1 MMFPFPK
8 IDNKM
13 ILIIS
18 VFLILYVLTLEK
30 GADPIKTIKDKVN
43 EKVVK
48 PVGNSIKSLT
58 EKVANPFKASEQN
71 TPITN
76 FTQMCKNGM
85 SMPPGIKCAE
95 DFTQDKECPS
105 MSELLANQIKNQNAS
120 WKESRDIGLPFPK
133 DGPSSETKYI
143 GNQQNDSWFNDAQY
157 DTIQKIVEDPSRQM
171 KTTLGNIIPAGGDTR
186 AWPELYQTDQQV
198 AALILQSLPTQGNNE
213 QVNNLSA

>member
-95 DFTQDKECPS
+95 DFTQDKECPN
-105 MSELLANQIKNQNAS
+105 MSELLATQIKKQNAT
-120 WKESRDIGLPFPK
+120 WKEARDVGLPFPQ
-133 DGPSSETKYI
+133 DGPSAEVKYI
-143 GNQQNDSWFNDAQY
+143 GNQENDSWFNDAQY
-157 DTIQKIVEDPSRQM
+157 DTIQKIVEDPSRNMRSTQ
-171 KTTLGNIIPAGGDTR
+171 GNVIPAGGDTR
-186 AWPELYQTDQQV
+186 AWPELAYTDQQLT
-198 AALILQSLPTQGNNE
+198 ALILQSLPTQGNNI
-213 QVNNLSA
+213 QTNNLE

>member
-8 IDNKM
+8 IDNNM

-18 VFLILYVLTLEK
+18 VFLILYVITFTQ
-30 GADPIKTIKDKVN
+30 ATPPIIKEIKKKVDDN
-43 EKVVK
+43 VVK
-48 PVGNSIKSLT
+48 PVQEVINNFQTTK
-58 EKVANPFKASEQN
+58 QN
-71 TPITN
+71 TVF
-76 FTQMCKNGM
+76 FTQTCKNGM
-85 SMPPGIKCAE
+85 NMPPGIKCAE